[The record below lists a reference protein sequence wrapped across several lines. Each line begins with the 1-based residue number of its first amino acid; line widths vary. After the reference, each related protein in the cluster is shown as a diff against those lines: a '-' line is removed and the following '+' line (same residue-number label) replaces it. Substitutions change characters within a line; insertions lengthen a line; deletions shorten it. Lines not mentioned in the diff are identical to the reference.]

1 MIRLLRLLARLE
13 WPMRLLGPL
22 FGRFNPLHPD
32 RRRNPYPAYR
42 KLRER
47 APVYRHPIIRIWFL
61 SRYED
66 CAAVLKDPAFSVRR
80 MELPAMQRMVAPLRE
95 DFREMITRNLLML
108 DPPDHTRLRA
118 LVGKAFTPRVVER
131 LRPRIQAIVD
141 ELLDGVEAA
150 GEMDLIR
157 DFAYPLPVIVIA
169 EMLGVPASDRARFIA
184 WSNRLVAIVDPI
196 TSPETLESVQ
206 PAFHEMAAYLRGIC
220 EERRREPR
228 DDLISALVAAEEQ
241 GDALTPAELIST
253 CSIILGAGY
262 ETTASIL
269 GNSVMALLRNP
280 GERKRLQDDPSLIAS
295 AVEEFLRYDPP
306 VQATD
311 RIAMRDCEIGGKRI
325 RKGSLVVTLLAAA
338 NRDPAR
344 FPDPERL
351 DLGRQDNAHLSFSHG
366 VHFCL
371 GAQLARAELQIALGT
386 LLRRFPDFDGDPS
399 TDAWR
404 PSITLRGL
412 TTLPLTLRPSL

>member
-1 MIRLLRLLARLE
+1 
-13 WPMRLLGPL
+13 MRLLGPL

-32 RRRNPYPAYR
+32 RRRDPYPGYL

-47 APVYRHPIIRIWFL
+47 APVYRHPLMRIWFL
-61 SRYED
+61 SRYDD
-66 CAAVLKDPAFSVRR
+66 CAAVLKDSSFSVQR
-80 MELPAMQRMVAPLRE
+80 MTLPVTQKMVAPLHE

-108 DPPDHTRLRA
+108 DPPDHTRIRS

-131 LRPRIQAIVD
+131 LRPRIQEVVD
-141 ELLDGVEAA
+141 QLFDAAEPA
-150 GEMDLIR
+150 GEMDFVL

-169 EMLGVPASDRARFIA
+169 EMLGVPASDRERFIA
-184 WSNRLVAIVDPI
+184 WSNRLVAIIDPF
-196 TSPETLESVQ
+196 TAPESLESVQ
-206 PAFHEMAAYLRGIC
+206 PAFDEMAGYLRDVC
-220 EERRREPR
+220 EQRRREPR

-241 GDALTPAELIST
+241 GDALTPTELISV
-253 CSIILGAGY
+253 CAVILGAGY

-269 GNSVMALLRNP
+269 GNSVIALLRNP
-280 GERKRLQDDPSLIAS
+280 GERKRLQDDPSLIES
-295 AVEEFLRYDPP
+295 AVEELLRYDPP

-311 RIAMRDCEIGGKRI
+311 RIATRDCEIGGKQI
-325 RKGSLVVTLLAAA
+325 RKGQLVVTLLAAA

-371 GAQLARAELQIALGT
+371 GAQLARAELQIAIGT
-386 LLRRFPDFDGDPS
+386 LLRRFPDFEGDPD

-412 TTLPLTLRPSL
+412 TTLPLTLRASR